1 MTGHPTLT
9 AVAEALLA
17 AREVLGTQLRGLEKR
32 LRDQAREDART
43 RLLMTAP
50 GVGAI
55 VALTFVAAVDDPG
68 RFRSSRSVG
77 AHFGLTPKRYR
88 SGEMDVAGRISKIG
102 DAGVRTMLYEAA
114 NVILTRPVK
123 GSALKSWAARLA
135 ARAGMRKA
143 KVALARKLAVV
154 LHRMWADGKPFAA
167 GRAAAAA

>member
-1 MTGHPTLT
+1 
-9 AVAEALLA
+9 
-17 AREVLGTQLRGLEKR
+17 
-32 LRDQAREDART
+32 
-43 RLLMTAP
+43 MTAP

-55 VALTFVAAVDDPG
+55 VALTFVAAVEDPG

-77 AHFGLTPKRYR
+77 AHFGLTPKRYQ

-123 GSALKSWAARLA
+123 GSALESWAARLA

-143 KVALARKLAVV
+143 KVALARKLA
-154 LHRMWADGKPFAA
+154 
-167 GRAAAAA
+167 AAA